1 MAKFEKSVVINQSL
15 EKTFEFVV
23 NAENEPLWQTQ
34 VQEAKFTSDGPIG
47 VGSTS
52 AQTAHFMGRRIET
65 TGEITEYEQNVH
77 WAWKSTSGPIPGS
90 GRTAFEAVGEGQT
103 KVTIS
108 ADLELGGFF
117 KVAEPLVARSGGRL
131 MESNLANLKD
141 LLEAE
146 ADSGD

>member
-23 NAENEPLWQTQ
+23 NPENEPLWQTQ
-34 VQEAKFTSDGPIG
+34 VQEAKSTSDGPIG

-52 AQTAHFMGRRIET
+52 AQTAHFLGRQIET
-65 TGEITEYEQNVH
+65 TGEITEYEQNGH
-77 WAWKSTSGPIPGS
+77 WAWKSTSGPIGGT
-90 GRTAFEAVGEGQT
+90 GRTSFEAVGEGQT
-103 KVTIS
+103 RVTTS
-108 ADLELGGFF
+108 ADLDIGGFF
-117 KVAEPLVARSGGRL
+117 KVAEPLVARSAKRL